1 VRRREFITLLGGG
14 AAAWPLAASA
24 QQAERVRRIGVLAHV
39 AESDPVYQGWVASF
53 RDALAKLGWIEG
65 RDLRINYRWAGDDA
79 GKLPAYAAELVALA
93 PDALFAIQS
102 GPVAFLQ
109 QATRTVPIVFA
120 QVGDPIAFGFVSS
133 LARPGGNIT
142 GFAETGIAQADCVP
156 RRSRRLH
163 VMIRRPRHRPDTF
176 PRPRPRLHRLG

>member
-1 VRRREFITLLGGG
+1 MRRREFITLIGGT
-14 AAAWPLAASA
+14 AAGWPLAARA

-65 RDLRINYRWAGDDA
+65 RNLRIDYRWAGDDA

-109 QATRTVPIVFA
+109 QA
-120 QVGDPIAFGFVSS
+120 IAPFPSCS
-133 LARPGGNIT
+133 
-142 GFAETGIAQADCVP
+142 
-156 RRSRRLH
+156 RRSAIRLLLASSAAWRGRRQH
-163 VMIRRPRHRPDTF
+163 
-176 PRPRPRLHRLG
+176 HRLRTC